1 VPLHEPGGD
10 LNMRAPLTEEQRR
23 RIIEELAQREK
34 FSRKNIMRRHGVSRK
49 TLDRLREMALD
60 AATAP
65 SAK

>member
-1 VPLHEPGGD
+1 
-10 LNMRAPLTEEQRR
+10 MRAPLTEEQRR